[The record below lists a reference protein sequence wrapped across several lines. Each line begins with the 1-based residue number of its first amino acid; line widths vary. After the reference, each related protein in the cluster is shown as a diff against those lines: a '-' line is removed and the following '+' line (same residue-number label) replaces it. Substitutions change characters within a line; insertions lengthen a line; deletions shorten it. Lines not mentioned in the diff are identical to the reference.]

1 MEALRIIKDEHRNLW
16 RLAITLDQVIGE
28 MEQDQKAD
36 PAFIGSVLDYFEH
49 FMDGCHHKKED
60 EYLFRILRQRS
71 DKAGPLLDRLQA
83 EHRNGPQ
90 NLAALRRQLADT
102 TAGRS
107 SVNELAEALRLY
119 LNDQKAHIRS
129 EEKDIYPLASEV
141 LTAADWAEID
151 QAFQDND
158 DPVFGSAA
166 RAEFRELFHKVASLA
181 PVSVGLGGQSAGEL
195 QPASGKAE
203 VLLSV
208 SGLESCYGRDRK
220 SVV

>member
-28 MEQDQKAD
+28 MERDQKAE

-90 NLAALRRQLADT
+90 NLTASKPGAGNWPIPPPAA
-102 TAGRS
+102 
-107 SVNELAEALRLY
+107 
-119 LNDQKAHIRS
+119 
-129 EEKDIYPLASEV
+129 
-141 LTAADWAEID
+141 AA
-151 QAFQDND
+151 
-158 DPVFGSAA
+158 
-166 RAEFRELFHKVASLA
+166 
-181 PVSVGLGGQSAGEL
+181 
-195 QPASGKAE
+195 
-203 VLLSV
+203 
-208 SGLESCYGRDRK
+208 
-220 SVV
+220 